1 MARFSQ
7 YDNYLPGEIY
17 SSGLES
23 IREDPQRVVD
33 YLTDKKFKFKSAG
46 DIGEAYKF
54 KSTGDIGEAYPGESF
69 QRFLNLQNNPDSL
82 VTNKMRTPQQFQL
95 FNQLSNLGT

>member
-17 SSGLES
+17 SSGLDS
-23 IREDPQRVVD
+23 LREDPQLVVD
-33 YLTDKKFKFKSAG
+33 YLSNKKFKFDPADNG
-46 DIGEAYKF
+46 N
-54 KSTGDIGEAYPGESF
+54 SF
-69 QRFLNLQNNPDSL
+69 QRFLTLQNDPESL
-82 VTNKMRTPQQFQL
+82 VRNKMRTPQQFQL

>member
-33 YLTDKKFKFKSAG
+33 YLTDKKFKFKPVSAG
-46 DIGEAYKF
+46 DIGEAF
-54 KSTGDIGEAYPGESF
+54 PGESF
-69 QRFLNLQNNPDSL
+69 QRFLNLQNDPESL
-82 VTNKMRTPQQFQL
+82 VRNKMRTPQQFQL

>member
-23 IREDPQRVVD
+23 IREDPQLVVD
-33 YLTDKKFKFKSAG
+33 YLSDKKFKFKP
-46 DIGEAYKF
+46 EKTTVF
-54 KSTGDIGEAYPGESF
+54 TNETFPGESF
-69 QRFLNLQNNPDSL
+69 QRFLNLQNDPESL
-82 VTNKMRTPQQFQL
+82 ARDKMRTPRQFQL